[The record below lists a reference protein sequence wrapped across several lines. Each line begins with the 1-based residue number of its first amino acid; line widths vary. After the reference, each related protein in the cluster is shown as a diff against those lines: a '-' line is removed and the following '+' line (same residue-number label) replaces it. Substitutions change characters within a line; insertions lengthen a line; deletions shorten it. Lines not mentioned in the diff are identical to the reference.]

1 MNEEVKNDNVVTE
14 ETTLVNNEES
24 KVVEE
29 EKNETPE
36 VEVVPTEQEK
46 KTETLFSK
54 ILAWTKRILS
64 WLGTGILAILLIIV
78 GWLTID
84 KYIVGNPV
92 PSFMGYSFLSVS
104 TGSMSGSIEE
114 GDVIIIKDTGEYK
127 IGDIVTFLPEGYD
140 RQTIPTT
147 HRIIGINDDGTFKTK
162 GDANNTKD
170 PVDVKKELIVG
181 EVKIDENGQP
191 LSVIRNVG
199 VFVEW
204 VKSGGGLIY
213 IIAFIVI
220 LGGGIYLVVKKE
232 D

>member
-1 MNEEVKNDNVVTE
+1 MPLVLIGCLFLIAICVVS
-14 ETTLVNNEES
+14 LV
-24 KVVEE
+24 V
-29 EKNETPE
+29 
-36 VEVVPTEQEK
+36 
-46 KTETLFSK
+46 
-54 ILAWTKRILS
+54 I
-64 WLGTGILAILLIIV
+64 
-78 GWLTID
+78 
-84 KYIVGNPV
+84 
-92 PSFMGYSFLSVS
+92 S
-104 TGSMSGSIEE
+104 TNTSMSVDATPFSTKFI
-114 GDVIIIKDTGEYK
+114 GEYK
-127 IGDIVTFLPEGYD
+127 IGDIITFLPEGYD
-140 RQTIPTT
+140 RKTIPTT

-199 VFVEW
+199 IFVEW

>member
-46 KTETLFSK
+46 KPETLFSK

-92 PSFMGYSFLSVS
+92 PSFLGYSFLSIGVMLCVGILTMPYNKNKLDLFDNAALKGN
-104 TGSMSGSIEE
+104 TGSKKITFIRIIFFTLLYYVLIPMLEDSSDILYLIYF
-114 GDVIIIKDTGEYK
+114 VIGLILTLLTPLWIRIAVKKIIKNKYK
-127 IGDIVTFLPEGYD
+127 I
-140 RQTIPTT
+140 
-147 HRIIGINDDGTFKTK
+147 
-162 GDANNTKD
+162 
-170 PVDVKKELIVG
+170 
-181 EVKIDENGQP
+181 IDS
-191 LSVIRNVG
+191 L
-199 VFVEW
+199 
-204 VKSGGGLIY
+204 
-213 IIAFIVI
+213 
-220 LGGGIYLVVKKE
+220 
-232 D
+232 